1 MDPKLFRILKL
12 ARPRRMDR
20 RIIAA
25 DFPAY
30 FDAWT
35 HEHMALM
42 SFFIKR
48 LDITG

>member
-20 RIIAA
+20 RIMAA

-30 FDAWT
+30 FDAWNHT
-35 HEHMALM
+35 HMQLI
-42 SFFIKR
+42 SFFVKTLNAR
-48 LDITG
+48 

>member
-1 MDPKLFRILKL
+1 MKQRMYLILKL

-30 FDAWT
+30 FDAWN

-48 LDITG
+48 LIGA